1 MKILKSYIVQSFV
14 ILVMASGFFL
24 FFKTCLPSRI
34 FSESAP
40 KTENVVVDSLML
52 EALQRE
58 DSLKIDKE
66 HQTDT
71 MPQKEVKEIVSDELE
86 HRFKGMVYLTPFFE
100 SLYALEKE
108 NGRRV
113 RIAYFG
119 DSMTDGDLIVQDL
132 RGKYQSA
139 YGGKGVGFV
148 PITSESAQS
157 RASVTHRFS
166 PNWETQ
172 SYLNVKKPSAP
183 FGVSGQVFFANDTV
197 QSAWVS
203 FKAGGIANMTRLN
216 KPTLYYGKSTNKEG
230 YISWISGK
238 DTLIQKLTPNKL
250 VNKLQLSTA
259 ALQRL
264 KVEFKQADSIPIY
277 GFDFTD
283 ERGIQVDNFSSRG
296 NSGLPLSLFNIG
308 VMNSFQHALNYDLI
322 ILHYGTNVLNYGS
335 YNYRWYT
342 KQMSK
347 VVEHLKVCFPE
358 ATILVISTAD
368 KATKYDLRMQT
379 DSAVVP
385 LVNAQRRYAMDKHT
399 GFINLFEQMGG
410 SGSMVEWAENE
421 PNKANKD
428 YTHFN
433 HRGAKEVA
441 KLIFA
446 ELEKG
451 YENYKVGREEGT
463 VIPEKQKEAIV
474 GEATDSVEDT
484 GVSKQ
489 TQKRDNP
496 SGTTSEVQP
505 IDSTK
510 HSERRRESGK
520 PKEHTVEKDSLAQ
533 KKERL
538 DISRQREKKM
548 TEQGRWVVHVVQ
560 EGETLMSLSRQY
572 KVRVE
577 EIKELNNLT
586 NDDIQIAQSLYIPI
600 WIIDAAP
607 KSTQPQIQKRDANS
621 NTKFDPTVDYIV
633 YRVKDGDTLNK
644 LAREFGVSVE
654 DIISINRLQ
663 KDRIEIDQILYIP
676 RVSPKK
682 K

>member
-1 MKILKSYIVQSFV
+1 MKLLKSYIVQSFA

-24 FFKTCLPSRI
+24 LFRTYLPSKI
-34 FSESAP
+34 F
-40 KTENVVVDSLML
+40 TETTPQTTNVVVDSLML
-52 EALQRE
+52 EVLQSE
-58 DSLKIDKE
+58 DSLQIDKE
-66 HQTDT
+66 KQTDT
-71 MPQKEVKEIVSDELE
+71 VPQKVTKAIVSDELE
-86 HRFKGMVYLTPFFE
+86 HRFKGMVYLTSFFE

-108 NGRRV
+108 EGKSV

-132 RGKYQSA
+132 RGKYQFA

-166 PNWETQ
+166 PNWKTQ

-183 FGVSGQVFFANDTV
+183 FGISGQVFFANDTV
-197 QSAWVS
+197 QPAWVS
-203 FKAGGIANMTRLN
+203 FKAGGIANMTRLY

-230 YISWISGK
+230 YISWVSGK

-259 ALQRL
+259 ALQSL
-264 KVEFKQADSIPIY
+264 KIEFKQADSIPIY

-358 ATILVISTAD
+358 TAILVISTAD

-410 SGSMVEWAENE
+410 SGAMVEWVESE
-421 PNKANKD
+421 PSKANKD

-433 HRGAKEVA
+433 YRGAKEVA
-441 KLIFA
+441 KLIFS

-451 YENYKVGREEGT
+451 YENYKFGREEGT
-463 VIPEKQKEAIV
+463 LKPNKRRANVMDFTKDTDTVKHPQQRAIPSDTMKENLPVDGAESSEENRKS
-474 GEATDSVEDT
+474 GE
-484 GVSKQ
+484 SKG
-489 TQKRDNP
+489 
-496 SGTTSEVQP
+496 S
-505 IDSTK
+505 ST
-510 HSERRRESGK
+510 ER
-520 PKEHTVEKDSLAQ
+520 DSLEQ
-533 KKERL
+533 KKNSL
-538 DISRQREKKM
+538 DSSKQREKKEA
-548 TEQGRWVVHVVQ
+548 EQGRWVEHIVQ
-560 EGETLMSLSRQY
+560 EGETLMSLSRRY
-572 KVRVE
+572 KVGVE
-577 EIKELNNLT
+577 EIKELNELVD
-586 NDDIQIAQSLYIPI
+586 DDIQIAQSLYIPI

-607 KSTQPQIQKRDANS
+607 KNTQPQIRKEDANS
-621 NTKFDPTVDYIV
+621 GTKFDSTADYIV